1 MARSAFGTSASA
13 TAAGNSRDRGE
24 ADVASKPT
32 APGTIPDGDLGAEAA
47 LASARRR
54 PDAATLQ
61 VIFGSTV
68 LLKRSLFGFATG
80 TATMRGDELPVETG
94 NRRARA
100 RLKRS
105 RKGIDMR

>member
-1 MARSAFGTSASA
+1 MSLSRSEMARSAFGSRASA

-24 ADVASKPT
+24 VDVVSKPT
-32 APGTIPDGDLGAEAA
+32 VPGAT
-47 LASARRR
+47 RRGR
-54 PDAATLQ
+54 DAATLR

-68 LLKRSLFGFATG
+68 LLKRSPLGFATG
-80 TATMRGDELPVETG
+80 RATARGDEQLVQTG
-94 NRRARA
+94 NRRALA